1 MIYTLTANPAIDYN
15 VMSDGLTPNTITR
28 TRDAVYSPN
37 GKGLNV
43 SFTLDHFGVPTCILG
58 FFAGFSG
65 EFIVGG
71 AREKGVEVKPVWT
84 RGITRV
90 NVFLHAGANT
100 EYNMVNAG
108 SPICRD
114 DERAM
119 LDLLDSLDDLDC
131 LVISGSLPPHASDG
145 FLPRVIA
152 CAKARGAR
160 FVLDISSPQ
169 LKDLLSERPLL
180 IKPNDDELK
189 DIFGLEVRAGDNASV
204 KLAISVLH
212 GLGAQNVLLT
222 LGAEGAYFS
231 NGEHLWFATQEFLVE
246 VQSTVCAGDASLAAF
261 LSVWIFDPTRV
272 EDALRRSMATGANV
286 VECAGLGDFAR
297 VQEYEGGISVVQVY

>member
-15 VMSDGLTPNTITR
+15 VMSDGLAPNTITR

-65 EFIVGG
+65 EFIVEG

-84 RGITRV
+84 RGITRI

-131 LVISGSLPPHASDG
+131 LVISGSQTQLSSRNLQNPRIVINEICSSDLSARHALLNDNGRKS
-145 FLPRVIA
+145 V
-152 CAKARGAR
+152 
-160 FVLDISSPQ
+160 SSA
-169 LKDLLSERPLL
+169 
-180 IKPNDDELK
+180 
-189 DIFGLEVRAGDNASV
+189 V
-204 KLAISVLH
+204 
-212 GLGAQNVLLT
+212 
-222 LGAEGAYFS
+222 
-231 NGEHLWFATQEFLVE
+231 
-246 VQSTVCAGDASLAAF
+246 
-261 LSVWIFDPTRV
+261 
-272 EDALRRSMATGANV
+272 
-286 VECAGLGDFAR
+286 
-297 VQEYEGGISVVQVY
+297 